1 MRIGIDARW
10 IFPQVSGIGTYTRE
24 LIREL
29 AALDRQNE
37 YVLFFQDAR
46 IADDVTGA
54 ARLSDAPNFSTR
66 LLDYGVF
73 SPAGQA
79 RFPAE
84 LRGLNLDVF
93 HSPNYMLP
101 LFAFPKGRPGD
112 LRCVVTIHDV
122 IPLLFP
128 DHAPRSRK
136 TRMFPVYR
144 WLMQQVGA
152 RADVIVTVSESSRR
166 DVLEQLHIGPERAG
180 AVMVVPNGVAPE
192 YVPAAKEPR
201 AAKTILYVGRFDP
214 YKNACGL
221 MDVFAAVRKK
231 TKTEVRLRMVGP
243 PDPRYPE
250 ARQRAE
256 SLGLNPFIDWVGYV
270 DGAALIREYQ
280 QADVFVLLSKYEGF
294 GLPVLEAMACGTPVV
309 CSNRSSLPE
318 VAADA
323 AAVVD
328 PDRVEDAAAAI
339 VRVLDEP
346 AHAADLSRRGL
357 QRAAAFTWKR
367 TAEQTIKAY
376 DLARRV

>member
-10 IFPQVSGIGTYTRE
+10 IFPQISGIGTYTRE
-24 LIREL
+24 LIRGL

-37 YVLFFQDAR
+37 YVLFFQDQRMAGEV
-46 IADDVTGA
+46 AEA
-54 ARLSDAPNFSTR
+54 ARLRDAPNFSTQ

-79 RFPAE
+79 RFPGS
-84 LRGLNLDVF
+84 LRAQKLDLF

-101 LFAFPKGRPGD
+101 LFAFPRGRPGD

-144 WLMQQVGA
+144 WLMLQIGA

-166 DVLEQLHIGPERAG
+166 DVIEQLRVAPGRAG
-180 AVMVVPNGVAPE
+180 SVIVVPNGVAAD
-192 YVPAAKEPR
+192 YVPAPKEPR
-201 AAKTILYVGRFDP
+201 ASKTMLYVGRFDP
-214 YKNACGL
+214 YKNVCGL
-221 MDVFAAVRKK
+221 MNVFAGVRQRAKSD
-231 TKTEVRLRMVGP
+231 VRLRVVGP

-250 ARQRAE
+250 ARERAE
-256 SLGLNPFIDWVGYV
+256 ALGLNPHIDWVGYV

-294 GLPVLEAMACGTPVV
+294 GLPLLEAMACGTPVV

-318 VAADA
+318 VAGNAGVVVDPDCVADA
-323 AAVVD
+323 AA
-328 PDRVEDAAAAI
+328 EI
-339 VRVLDEP
+339 VRVLEEP
-346 AHAADLSRRGL
+346 ACAADLARRGRD
-357 QRAAAFTWKR
+357 RAAAFTW
-367 TAEQTIKAY
+367 EQTARQTLKAY
-376 DLARRV
+376 DIARRV

>member
-24 LIREL
+24 LIRGL
-29 AALDRQNE
+29 AALDRRNE
-37 YVLFFQDAR
+37 YVLFFQDQR
-46 IADDVTGA
+46 IAGEVAEA
-54 ARLSDAPNFSTR
+54 ACLREASNFSTQ

-79 RFPAE
+79 RFPAL
-84 LRGLNLDVF
+84 LRGLKLDVF

-136 TRMFPVYR
+136 TRMFPLYR
-144 WLMQQVGA
+144 WLMLQVGA

-166 DVLEQLHIGPERAG
+166 DVIEQLHIGPGRADS
-180 AVMVVPNGVAPE
+180 VIVVPNGVAPE
-192 YVPAAKEPR
+192 YVPAPKEPR
-201 AAKTILYVGRFDP
+201 ATKTMLYVGRFDP

-221 MDVFAAVRKK
+221 MDVFAAVRKLAK
-231 TKTEVRLRMVGP
+231 TDVRLRMVGP
-243 PDPRYPE
+243 ADPRYPE

-256 SLGLNPFIDWVGYV
+256 ALGLNPHIDWVGYV

-309 CSNRSSLPE
+309 CSHRSSLPE

-328 PDRVEDAAAAI
+328 PDRVEDAASEI
-339 VRVLDEP
+339 VRVLEEP
-346 AHAADLSRRGL
+346 AHAADLVRRGRG
-357 QRAAAFTWKR
+357 RAAEFTWQR
-367 TAEQTIKAY
+367 TAEQTLKAY
-376 DLARRV
+376 DIARRV